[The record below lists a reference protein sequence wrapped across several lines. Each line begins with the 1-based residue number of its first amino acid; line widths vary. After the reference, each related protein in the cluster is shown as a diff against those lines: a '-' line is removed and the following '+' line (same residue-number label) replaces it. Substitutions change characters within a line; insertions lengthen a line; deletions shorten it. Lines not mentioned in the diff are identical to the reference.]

1 MEAAMDEEAARPK
14 KKAHE
19 LGEDLALLSVGELH
33 ERVEALQAE
42 IQRLETAIRSKE
54 ASKSAADTFFK
65 R

>member
-1 MEAAMDEEAARPK
+1 MDEEAARPK
-14 KKAHE
+14 KRAHE
-19 LGEDLALLSVGELH
+19 LGEDLALLSVGELR

-42 IQRLETAIRSKE
+42 IARLEEAIRSKE

>member
-1 MEAAMDEEAARPK
+1 MDEEALRPK
-14 KKAHE
+14 KKVHE
-19 LGEDLALLSVGELH
+19 LGEDLALLSVGELR

-42 IQRLETAIRSKE
+42 IARLQAAISSKE

>member
-1 MEAAMDEEAARPK
+1 MDEEAARPK

-19 LGEDLALLSVGELH
+19 LGEDLALLSVGELR

-42 IQRLETAIRSKE
+42 IARLEAAIRSKE

>member
-1 MEAAMDEEAARPK
+1 MDEEAARPR

-19 LGEDLALLSVGELH
+19 LGEDLALLSVGELR

-42 IQRLETAIRSKE
+42 IVRLETAIRSKE

>member
-1 MEAAMDEEAARPK
+1 MDEEALRPK
-14 KKAHE
+14 KKVHE
-19 LGEDLALLSVGELH
+19 LGEDLALLSVGELR

-42 IQRLETAIRSKE
+42 IARLETAISSKE

>member
-1 MEAAMDEEAARPK
+1 MDEEALRPK

-19 LGEDLALLSVGELH
+19 LGEDLSLLSVGELR
-33 ERVEALQAE
+33 ERVEALTAE
-42 IQRLETAIRSKE
+42 IARLEEAIRSKE

>member
-19 LGEDLALLSVGELH
+19 LGEDLALLSVGELR

-42 IQRLETAIRSKE
+42 IKRLETAIRSKE

>member
-1 MEAAMDEEAARPK
+1 MDEEALRPK

-19 LGEDLALLSVGELH
+19 LGEDLALLSVGELR

-42 IQRLETAIRSKE
+42 IARLEAAISSKE
-54 ASKSAADTFFK
+54 ASKTAADTFFK

>member
-1 MEAAMDEEAARPK
+1 MDEEAVRPK

-19 LGEDLALLSVGELH
+19 LGEDLALLSVGELR

-42 IQRLETAIRSKE
+42 ILRLEQAIRSKE

>member
-1 MEAAMDEEAARPK
+1 MDEEAARPK

-19 LGEDLALLSVGELH
+19 LGEDLALLSVGELR